1 MVVVLNAPLIAFAMA
16 LGWLKKKKKEEKKKM
31 NNSDF
36 RFTLL
41 LLVQTGAGFTT
52 FRHQHLLPGEVCK
65 SLI

>member
-1 MVVVLNAPLIAFAMA
+1 MVVVSNAPLIVFAMA
-16 LGWLKKKKKEEKKKM
+16 LGWLKRIKEEKKM

-52 FRHQHLLPGEVCK
+52 FRHQHLLPGDVCK

>member
-1 MVVVLNAPLIAFAMA
+1 MVVVSNAPLIAFAMA
-16 LGWLKKKKKEEKKKM
+16 LGWLKKKKEEKKM

>member
-1 MVVVLNAPLIAFAMA
+1 MRHLLHLPWHYRLAEEE
-16 LGWLKKKKKEEKKKM
+16 KEEKKM